1 MRSGIYF
8 SGFFRG
14 VFLYIINFAGRI
26 SEAAMGGA
34 GDIIFFRVPSSLFR
48 VRRSSVGCSV
58 RCSVAQQLG
67 CSVAQEGPV

>member
-8 SGFFRG
+8 GGFFRG
-14 VFLYIINFAGRI
+14 VFIYIINFAGRI
-26 SEAAMGGA
+26 SEAAMGGAGRGA

-58 RCSVAQQLG
+58 RCSVAQ
-67 CSVAQEGPV
+67 